1 MSAIFTIGLALS
13 AAAQGA
19 SPASVEGRWINPSKS
34 VVIDI
39 APCSDALCGTVA
51 WATAKAQQDAKK
63 GTPNLIGT
71 QLLTGL
77 HSRGDIWQGKLFV
90 PDQRLHATA
99 KIASDGPQQLKVS
112 GCEIGI
118 CKSQVW
124 TRLEGPLPAAE

>member
-1 MSAIFTIGLALS
+1 MFALLALALAQ
-13 AAAQGA
+13 AAAT
-19 SPASVEGRWINPSKS
+19 PAAVEGRWINPSKS

-39 APCSDALCGTVA
+39 APCAEALCGTVV
-51 WATAKAQQDAKK
+51 WATAQAQQDAKK

-77 HSRGDIWQGKLFV
+77 QPKGELWQGKLFV
-90 PDQRLHATA
+90 PDQRLHASA
-99 KIASDGPQQLKVS
+99 KIAPAGAGQLKVS

-124 TRLEGPLPAAE
+124 SRLEGPLPAPQ

>member
-1 MSAIFTIGLALS
+1 MFALLARALAQS
-13 AAAQGA
+13 AAA
-19 SPASVEGRWINPSKS
+19 PAAVEGRWINPSKT

-39 APCSDALCGTVA
+39 APCAEALCGTVV
-51 WATAKAQQDAKK
+51 WATAQAQQDAKK

-77 HSRGDIWQGKLFV
+77 QPKGALWQGKLFV
-90 PDQRLHATA
+90 PDQRLHASA
-99 KIASDGPQQLKVS
+99 KIAPAGAGQLKVS

-124 TRLEGPLPAAE
+124 SRLEGALPAAQ

>member
-1 MSAIFTIGLALS
+1 MFMSIAAIGLAAVQAGS
-13 AAAQGA
+13 PGA
-19 SPASVEGRWINPSKS
+19 VEGRWINPGKT

-39 APCSDALCGTVA
+39 APCAEALCGTVV
-51 WATAKAQQDAKK
+51 WATAQAQQDARK

-77 HSRGDIWQGKLFV
+77 QAKGELWQGKLFV

-99 KIASDGPQQLKVS
+99 KIAAEGVGQLKVS

-124 TRLEGPLPAAE
+124 SRLEGPLPAAQ

>member
-1 MSAIFTIGLALS
+1 
-13 AAAQGA
+13 
-19 SPASVEGRWINPSKS
+19 VE
-34 VVIDI
+34 
-39 APCSDALCGTVA
+39 
-51 WATAKAQQDAKK
+51 WATAQAQQDAKK

-77 HSRGDIWQGKLFV
+77 AAKGDIWQGKLFV

-99 KIASDGPQQLKVS
+99 KIAPAGAQQLKVS

-124 TRLEGPLPAAE
+124 SRVEGPLPPAQ

>member
-1 MSAIFTIGLALS
+1 MFAMLATIALATAQSAP
-13 AAAQGA
+13 AAA
-19 SPASVEGRWINPSKS
+19 VEGRWINPSKT
-34 VVIDI
+34 VIIAI
-39 APCSDALCGTVA
+39 APCAEALCGTVE
-51 WATAKAQQDAKK
+51 WATEQAQQDAKK

-77 HSRGDIWQGKLFV
+77 QAKGDIWQGKLFV

-99 KIASDGPQQLKVS
+99 KIAPEGAGQLKVS

-124 TRLEGPLPAAE
+124 TRAEGPLPAAR

>member
-1 MSAIFTIGLALS
+1 MFALLALALAQ
-13 AAAQGA
+13 AAAT
-19 SPASVEGRWINPSKS
+19 PAAVEGRWINPSKT

-39 APCSDALCGTVA
+39 APCAEALCGTVV
-51 WATAKAQQDAKK
+51 WATAQAQQDAKK

-77 HSRGDIWQGKLFV
+77 ESRGELWQGKLFV

-99 KIASDGPQQLKVS
+99 KIAPAGAGELKVS

-124 TRLEGPLPAAE
+124 SRLEGALPAAQ